1 MIHLP
6 EPTIALLTDF
16 GTIDVYVGTM
26 KAVMARLCPRAR
38 FIDIT
43 HAVQPQN
50 IQQAAFTLFTSFRY
64 FPSGTVFLVVVDPG
78 VGSVRRPLAAH
89 AGDYYFVGPDNGV
102 LTYAL
107 AEYEEVAVV
116 ELTNTDYRLDILSHT
131 FHGRDIFAPAA
142 AHLANG
148 ITLAE
153 FGPPV
158 DDYYRLPPPLLDIS
172 GSTISGEVIHI
183 DHFGNVVTSIG
194 EIRRSSS
201 GSLYLIAP
209 FALAGKRQPVLTL
222 PSSVSISLSKLK
234 LARIHKTYSEVPPGA
249 ALALVGS
256 SGYLEISINGGS
268 AAQAFNVT
276 IGDPITLQIG

>member
-1 MIHLP
+1 MATIP
-6 EPTIALLTDF
+6 DPTIALLTDF
-16 GTIDVYVGTM
+16 GTIDIYVGTM
-26 KAVMARLCPRAR
+26 KAVMARLCPHAR

-43 HAVQPQN
+43 HAIQPQN
-50 IQQAAFTLFTSFRY
+50 IQQGAFNLFTSCRY
-64 FPSGTVFLVVVDPG
+64 FPPGTVFLVVVDPG
-78 VGSVRRPLAAH
+78 VGSIRRPLAAR
-89 AGDYYFVGPDNGV
+89 AGEYTFIGPDNGV

-107 AEYEEVAVV
+107 AEYEDVRAV
-116 ELTNTDYRLDILSHT
+116 ELSNPEYRLDMPSHT

-148 ITLAE
+148 VPLE
-153 FGPPV
+153 DFGPPV
-158 DDYYRLPPPLLDIS
+158 DDYYRLPPLLLDIN

-183 DHFGNVVTSIG
+183 DHFGNLVTSIG

-209 FALAGKRQPVLTL
+209 FSLSGKRQPVLTL
-222 PSSVSISLSKLK
+222 PASVSISLGKLK

-256 SGYLEISINGGS
+256 SGFLEISINGGS
-268 AAQAFNVT
+268 AAQAFSVS